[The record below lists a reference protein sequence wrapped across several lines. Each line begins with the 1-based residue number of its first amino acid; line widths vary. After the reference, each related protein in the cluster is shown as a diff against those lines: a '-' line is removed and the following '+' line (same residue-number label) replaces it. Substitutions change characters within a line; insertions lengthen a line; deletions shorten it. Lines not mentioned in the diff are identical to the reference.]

1 VHPEQDA
8 CSRFLGE
15 EAIGRDLTSK
25 EFNLKGCIIDDSQLW
40 EEYVNS
46 LDFQLSLN
54 IRPFNN
60 TLPCPHIPHGIH
72 VEQIYSMW
80 NPWIPHGFH
89 MEYVSPHK
97 SCTH

>member
-54 IRPFNN
+54 VRPFKITGQDNKLCLWFTAHLWFQQCSQQN
-60 TLPCPHIPHGIH
+60 FVI
-72 VEQIYSMW
+72 V
-80 NPWIPHGFH
+80 
-89 MEYVSPHK
+89 
-97 SCTH
+97 